1 MCYIR
6 TGWIMLFVAYLAH
19 PRMVRV
25 DAVQLIL
32 VASNAQH
39 PARVPSIPTQ
49 IGGTSTVVS
58 VRGGYW

>member
-1 MCYIR
+1 
-6 TGWIMLFVAYLAH
+6 MLFVAYLAH

-25 DAVQLIL
+25 DAVQLIF

-39 PARVPSIPTQ
+39 PARVPTIPTQ
-49 IGGTSTVVS
+49 IGGTSTAVS